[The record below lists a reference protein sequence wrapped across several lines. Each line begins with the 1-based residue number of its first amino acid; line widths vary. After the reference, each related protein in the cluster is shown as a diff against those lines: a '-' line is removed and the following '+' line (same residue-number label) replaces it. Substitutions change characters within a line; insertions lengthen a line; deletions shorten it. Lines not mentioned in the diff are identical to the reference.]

1 VALSLITL
9 NLTNRANPKTIQDKF
24 LVGYQGWCVQ
34 ASLRC
39 KLVGRPGFIIAFERL
54 WSGLKSRTDDGT
66 HILSLVLNISFT
78 GSPVMEMASPWILIT
93 MGGCTG
99 LINRS
104 QMVDA
109 PIQIYGQMYLST
121 PHPSCTLPQV
131 SKTEMENK
139 CFSSPRATRRR

>member
-1 VALSLITL
+1 MALSLITL
-9 NLTNRANPKTIQDKF
+9 NRANPKTIQDKF

-34 ASLRC
+34 AFLRC
-39 KLVGRPGFIIAFERL
+39 KLVGHPSFIIAFERL
-54 WSGLKSRTDDGT
+54 WSGLKSRTDVGT
-66 HILSLVLNISFT
+66 HILSLALNISFT

-104 QMVDA
+104 KTVDT

-131 SKTEMENK
+131 SKTEMANK
-139 CFSSPRATRRR
+139 CFSSPHATRRR